1 MNVSVQYQIRGESSN
16 QIAASI
22 ENGIRG
28 GKLRVGE
35 RLPTVRAL
43 ASRLRVSPTTVAAA
57 YNALR
62 VRGLVH
68 GSGRRGTVVNRRPPL
83 LTRAV
88 FPPPAPGLRNLAD
101 GGPDPAMLPKLKPH
115 LARLDGVPGKYGDAE
130 NRAALV
136 KLAARQFKSDGVTAD
151 AIAVV
156 SGALDAV
163 ERVLQAHL
171 RPGDMVAVEDPSYT
185 GVLDLVAALA
195 LVTEPVAI
203 DDSGPLA
210 ADLKRALKLGAKA
223 FILTPRAQN
232 PSGAALD
239 RKRAAELRQVLAAFP
254 DVVVIEDDHAGPV
267 AGAPAI
273 TLSGGRAHWATVR
286 SVSKSL
292 GPDLRVSVIAG
303 DALTVARVQGRQ
315 SLGPR
320 WVSHILQDLVA
331 MMWADA
337 ATPAILQK
345 AANTYAH
352 RRRALIEAL
361 AHHGIEARGRSGLNV
376 WVPLA
381 EEAGVVN
388 AMAAKGWAI
397 RAGECYRIKSA
408 PGIRVTV
415 STLPV
420 EQSSKFAAD
429 LAEAIRPRARAQSA

>member
-1 MNVSVQYQIRGESSN
+1 MNVSVQYQIRGDSSN
-16 QIAASI
+16 QIAKSI
-22 ENGIRG
+22 EDGIRG

-43 ASRLRVSPTTVAAA
+43 ASKLRVSPTTVAAA

-83 LTRAV
+83 LTRTV

-101 GGPDPAMLPKLKPH
+101 GGPDPAMLPKLKPY
-115 LARLDGVPGKYGDAE
+115 LARLDGIPGKYGDAE

-136 KLAARQFKSDGVTAD
+136 KLAARQFKSDGIAAD
-151 AIAVV
+151 SIAVV
-156 SGALDAV
+156 SGALDGI

-171 RPGDMVAVEDPSYT
+171 RPGDVVAVEDPSYT
-185 GVLDLVAALA
+185 GVLDLVAAMA
-195 LVTEPVAI
+195 LVAEPVAI

-210 ADLKRALKLGAKA
+210 ADLNRALKLGAKA

-239 RKRAAELRQVLAAFP
+239 RKRAAELKHVLAGFP
-254 DVVVIEDDHAGPV
+254 DVVLIEDDHAGPV
-267 AGAPAI
+267 SGAPAI
-273 TLSGGRAHWATVR
+273 TLSGGRQHWATVR

-292 GPDLRVSVIAG
+292 GPDLRVSAVAG

-331 MMWADA
+331 MMWADTT
-337 ATPAILQK
+337 TPAILQK
-345 AANTYAH
+345 AADTYAD
-352 RRRALIEAL
+352 RRRALIKAL
-361 AHHGIEARGRSGLNV
+361 ADHGIEARGRSGLNV
-376 WVPLA
+376 WVPVA

-388 AMAAKGWAI
+388 AMASRGWAI

-415 STLPV
+415 STLPP
-420 EQSSKFAAD
+420 EHAGKFASD
-429 LAEAIRPRARAQSA
+429 LAESIRPRAHSQSA

>member
-1 MNVSVQYQIRGESSN
+1 MNVSVQYQIRGDSSN
-16 QIAASI
+16 LIAASI
-22 ENGIRG
+22 ENGIRS

-35 RLPTVRAL
+35 RLPTVRDL
-43 ASRLRVSPTTVAAA
+43 ATKLRVSPTTVAAA

-83 LTRAV
+83 LTRAI

-101 GGPDPAMLPKLKPH
+101 GGPDPALLPKLKPYF
-115 LARLDGVPGKYGDAE
+115 ARLDGVPGRYSDAE
-130 NRAALV
+130 NRDALV
-136 KLAARQFKSDGVTAD
+136 KLAARQFKSDGVATD
-151 AIAVV
+151 SIAVV

-171 RPGDMVAVEDPSYT
+171 RPGDIVAVEDPSYT

-195 LVTEPVAI
+195 LVAEPVAI

-232 PSGAALD
+232 PSGSALD
-239 RKRAAELRQVLAAFP
+239 RKRAAELRHVLAAFP
-254 DVVVIEDDHAGPV
+254 EVVLVEDDHAGPV
-267 AGAPAI
+267 SGAPAI
-273 TLSGGRAHWATVR
+273 TLSAGRAHWATIR

-292 GPDLRVSVIAG
+292 GPDLRMSVMAG

-331 MMWADA
+331 MMWADTT
-337 ATPAILQK
+337 TPALLQK
-345 AANTYAH
+345 AADTYAH

-361 AHHGIEARGRSGLNV
+361 TQHGIEARGRSGLNV
-376 WVPLA
+376 WVPVA
-381 EEAGVVN
+381 EEAAVAN
-388 AMAAKGWAI
+388 AMAAKGWAL

-415 STLPV
+415 STLSP
-420 EQSSKFAAD
+420 EDARQFAVD
-429 LAEAIRPRARAQSA
+429 LAESIRPRTHAQSG

>member
-1 MNVSVQYQIRGESSN
+1 MNVSVQYQIRGDSSN

-22 ENGIRG
+22 ENGVRSG
-28 GKLRVGE
+28 RLRAGE

-43 ASRLRVSPTTVAAA
+43 AARLRVSPTTVAAA

-62 VRGLVH
+62 ARGLIH

-88 FPPPAPGLRNLAD
+88 LAPPVPGLRNLAD
-101 GGPDPAMLPKLKPH
+101 GGPDPAMLPSLKPY
-115 LARLDGVPGKYGDAE
+115 LARLDGVAGRYGDAE

-136 KLAARQFKSDGVTAD
+136 RLAAQQFKRDGVA
-151 AIAVV
+151 AESIAVV

-171 RPGDMVAVEDPSYT
+171 RPGDIVAVEDPSYT

-195 LVTEPVAI
+195 LVAAPVAI

-210 ADLKRALKLGAKA
+210 ADLNRALKLGAKA
-223 FILTPRAQN
+223 FIVTPRAQN

-239 RKRAAELRQVLAAFP
+239 RKRAAELRSVLAAFAE
-254 DVVVIEDDHAGPV
+254 VVLIEDDHAGPV

-273 TLSGGRAHWATVR
+273 TLSAGRERWATVR

-292 GPDLRVSVIAG
+292 GPDLRVSVMTG

-337 ATPAILQK
+337 QTPALLRR
-345 AANTYAH
+345 AAATYAQ

-361 AHHGIEARGRSGLNV
+361 AERGIEARGCSGLNV
-376 WVPLA
+376 WVPVA
-381 EEAGVVN
+381 EEAAVVS
-388 AMAAKGWAI
+388 AMASMGWGI

-415 STLPV
+415 STLAP
-420 EQSSKFAAD
+420 EDARKFAAD
-429 LAEAIRPRARAQSA
+429 LAESMRPRAHAQSA

>member
-1 MNVSVQYQIRGESSN
+1 MNVSVQYQIRGDSGN

-22 ENGIRG
+22 ENGIRSG
-28 GKLRVGE
+28 RLRAGE

-43 ASRLRVSPTTVAAA
+43 AARLRVSPTTVAAS

-62 VRGLVH
+62 ARGLIH

-83 LTRAV
+83 LTRTI

-101 GGPDPAMLPKLKPH
+101 GGPDPAMLPSLKPY
-115 LARLDGVPGKYGDAE
+115 LARLDGIPGRYGDAE
-130 NRAALV
+130 NRAALI
-136 KLAARQFKSDGVTAD
+136 KLAARQFKSDAVAPES
-151 AIAVV
+151 IAVV

-171 RPGDMVAVEDPSYT
+171 RPGDIVAVEDPSYT

-195 LVTEPVAI
+195 LVAEPVAI
-203 DDSGPLA
+203 DDSGPLV
-210 ADLKRALKLGAKA
+210 ADLNRALKLGAKA
-223 FILTPRAQN
+223 FIVTPRAQN

-239 RKRAAELRQVLAAFP
+239 RKRAAELRRVLAAFP
-254 DVVVIEDDHAGPV
+254 EVVLIEDDHAGPV

-273 TLSGGRAHWATVR
+273 TLSAGRERWATVR

-292 GPDLRVSVIAG
+292 GPDLRLSVMAG

-337 ATPAILQK
+337 ETPAILQR
-345 AANTYAH
+345 AADTYAH
-352 RRRALIEAL
+352 RRRTLIEAL
-361 AHHGIEARGRSGLNV
+361 AQHGIKARGRSGLNV
-376 WVPLA
+376 WVPVA
-381 EEAGVVN
+381 EEAAVVN
-388 AMAAKGWAI
+388 AMASKGWAI

-415 STLPV
+415 STLAV
-420 EQSSKFAAD
+420 EDTRKFAAD
-429 LAEAIRPRARAQSA
+429 LAESMRPGTRAQSA